1 MALTNTRQISL
12 CPHCGCM
19 TFILMDDDGQ
29 RYCGKCKKI
38 KEEK

>member
-12 CPHCGCM
+12 CPHCGLM

-29 RYCGKCKKI
+29 RYCGKCKEI